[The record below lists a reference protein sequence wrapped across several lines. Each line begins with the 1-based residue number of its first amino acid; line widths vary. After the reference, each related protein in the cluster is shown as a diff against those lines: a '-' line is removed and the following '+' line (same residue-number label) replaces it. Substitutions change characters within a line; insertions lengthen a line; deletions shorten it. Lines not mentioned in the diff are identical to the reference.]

1 MTIDY
6 DHDHIIIF
14 QKFILF
20 VKVAMVMVT
29 SHC

>member
-6 DHDHIIIF
+6 DHDHF
-14 QKFILF
+14 YKYNKLLKNE
-20 VKVAMVMVT
+20 KVAIVIVT